1 MVDLM
6 AVFFEMTLISCLKI
20 KFHPMLY
27 ANAQWNVI
35 PKNHKS
41 EGLTKF
47 VANKFSNLVQS
58 RRKRWKNIYAKFNNK
73 SFYMNY
79 LLTYFSN
86 QYTEELF
93 NKAPWGVIRFSSLP
107 FRR

>member
-35 PKNHKS
+35 PKN
-41 EGLTKF
+41 
-47 VANKFSNLVQS
+47 A
-58 RRKRWKNIYAKFNNK
+58 
-73 SFYMNY
+73 
-79 LLTYFSN
+79 
-86 QYTEELF
+86 
-93 NKAPWGVIRFSSLP
+93 
-107 FRR
+107 